1 MNGDFSLQT
10 SISHRE
16 KENVQTTN
24 NKKNQPEILRTWFC
38 VSWVIQ
44 MTVVSQPLKFERAR
58 VVGDWQMFPNIAM
71 CSAEQEN
78 KHITETDTKHDK

>member
-1 MNGDFSLQT
+1 MFKQN
-10 SISHRE
+10 RM
-16 KENVQTTN
+16 
-24 NKKNQPEILRTWFC
+24 LRTC

-58 VVGDWQMFPNIAM
+58 VVGDWQMFLNIAM

-78 KHITETDTKHDK
+78 KHITETDTKHDE